1 MAYRSA
7 LITGASSGIGEAFA
21 RSLAPETDLVLTG
34 RDAQRLDDLRRAIDR
49 FGRRVRT
56 IVADLA
62 TDAGRTTVIAAAE
75 AASID
80 LLINNAGLG
89 TLGPVVENDP
99 TAERSMV
106 EVNVLAPVVLTRALL
121 PGMLSRGSGAGRLRP
136 GVIILASTAGFLPLP
151 RLCTY
156 AATKAF
162 DLHYAEALSEE
173 LDGQADVLAVCPGP
187 VRTRFGERAGM
198 GDFLDR
204 HGVPPDRVAADA
216 MAALGRR
223 RVVVI
228 GAANRGASLAPR
240 LMPRALVRYV
250 AGRYMERR
258 F

>member
-1 MAYRSA
+1 MAYRAA

-21 RSLAPETDLVLTG
+21 RSLAPDTDLVLTG
-34 RDAQRLDDLRRAIDR
+34 RDAGRLENLRSAFKP
-49 FGRRVRT
+49 FGRQVET

-62 TDAGRTTVIAAAE
+62 TDAGRSAVTAAGE

-89 TLGPVVENDP
+89 TLGRVVDNAPDS
-99 TAERSMV
+99 ERAMV
-106 EVNVLAPVVLTRALL
+106 EVNVVAPVVLTRALL
-121 PGMLSRGSGAGRLRP
+121 PGMLARASEAGGSRPA
-136 GVIILASTAGFLPLP
+136 VIMLASTAGFLPLP
-151 RLCTY
+151 RLGTY
-156 AATKAF
+156 AASKAF

-187 VRTRFGERAGM
+187 VRTRFGQRAGM

-204 HGVPPDRVAADA
+204 SGVSPDRVASEAL
-216 MAALGRR
+216 AALGRR

-228 GAANRGASLAPR
+228 GTTNRGASLAPR